1 MRETTEVTLKQDIEN
16 VDWQALAD
24 VYAETLGAEVPAQLE
39 RTWAKSYATV
49 LAYVDGRLVGAA
61 RAISDGEREAL
72 IVGVV
77 VLPAY
82 QRRGIGLRMMAAL
95 TEAVKGTAILL
106 TCEDDENVSFYRK
119 AGFRTHKRVMALG
132 YRDVYAE

>member
-1 MRETTEVTLKQDIEN
+1 MNVTLKQDIEN

-24 VYAETLGAEVPAQLE
+24 VYRETLGPEDPAQLE
-39 RTWAKSYATV
+39 RTWSRSYATV
-49 LAYVDGRLVGAA
+49 LAYADGRLVGAG

-77 VLPAY
+77 VLPPY
-82 QRRGIGLRMMAAL
+82 QGLGIGSAIMGAL

-106 TCEDDENVSFYRK
+106 TVPDEENLSFYRK
-119 AGFRTHKRVMALG
+119 AGFRMQRRVMALG
-132 YRDVYAE
+132 YRGDVFAE